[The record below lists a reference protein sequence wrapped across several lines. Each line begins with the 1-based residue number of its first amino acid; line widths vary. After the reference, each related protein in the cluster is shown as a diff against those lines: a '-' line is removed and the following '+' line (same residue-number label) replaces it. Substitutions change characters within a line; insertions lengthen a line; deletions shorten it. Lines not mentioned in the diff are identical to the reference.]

1 MTTLK
6 DLEAFHQECI
16 QFWGP
21 DWGRM
26 SFAERIELMKRCGQQ
41 PPRRRQ
47 TTASLKAYMGF
58 NPLTL
63 QEDDG
68 ATKTD

>member
-6 DLEAFHQECI
+6 DLEAFHLQVLRDDPI
-16 QFWGP
+16 R
-21 DWGRM
+21 RM

-47 TTASLKAYMGF
+47 TTASLKAYMSIGF
-58 NPLTL
+58 NLTL
-63 QEDDG
+63 
-68 ATKTD
+68 TH